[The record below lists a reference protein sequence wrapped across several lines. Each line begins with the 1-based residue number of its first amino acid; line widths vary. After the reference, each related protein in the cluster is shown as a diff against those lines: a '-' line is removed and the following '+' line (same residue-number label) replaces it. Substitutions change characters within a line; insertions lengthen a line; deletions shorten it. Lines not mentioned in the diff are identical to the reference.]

1 MPIWGSQKGFC
12 PLIYRFLIQTYISGF
27 ILISALIQPSSAAIE
42 IVAKVNGQPITNY
55 DLEQRV
61 NFLAA
66 VTNIKLNDSNR
77 QRIETDALQML
88 IDEKLKLAA
97 AEEIDPNIAARS
109 IAMARDLVDSSFQQ
123 NGKNGFEVMRELQ
136 LDTASIQ
143 KKFVT
148 DLAWTSFIRAKFGSK
163 LGDVDAKI
171 DAELARI
178 LEDATKHQI
187 RVSELV
193 LVPEPSRPLKETLR
207 LANQIVEAV
216 NQGASFNAIAQ
227 QYSVAGSAQNGGR
240 LGWLSPNQLPENVGD
255 ALARIDIG
263 AVTSPL
269 QQDGAILLFQK
280 NGERKNGQAD
290 SSQDRVWLTRAMLPL
305 APGAA
310 NADRLEAAARLERD
324 TAGISNCPNLLNLHF
339 SYRSNMQGRLDNII
353 IGSLAPQMQKLVR
366 ELQLGVAS
374 APLSFSEG
382 VAVFMLCKREKA
394 KIDLPSREDVE
405 RGIVEKLFGSLGERY
420 LLRLRRAATIERY

>member
-1 MPIWGSQKGFC
+1 M
-12 PLIYRFLIQTYISGF
+12 IYRQFMQTLIFGL
-27 ILISALIQPSSAAIE
+27 ILISALIQPSFAAIE

-55 DLEQRV
+55 DLAQRV

-66 VTNIKLNDSNR
+66 VTNIKLNESNR

-97 AEEIDPNIAARS
+97 AQEIDPNIASRS
-109 IAMARDLVDSSFQQ
+109 LAMARDLIDSSFQQ
-123 NGKNGFEVMRELQ
+123 NDKNGFEILRELK

-143 KKFVT
+143 QKFVT
-148 DLAWTSFIRAKFGSK
+148 DLAWASFIQAKFSNK

-171 DAELARI
+171 DAELARM
-178 LEDATKHQI
+178 LEDATKPQI

-193 LVPEPSRPLKETLR
+193 LVPEPSRPLQDTRR
-207 LANQIVEAV
+207 LANEIVSAV
-216 NQGASFNAIAQ
+216 TQGANFNAIAQ

-240 LGWLSPNQLPENVGD
+240 LGWLSTSQLPQNISD
-255 ALARIDIG
+255 ALAKIDVG
-263 AVTSPL
+263 AVTPPI

-290 SSQDRVWLTRAMLPL
+290 PSQDRIWLTRALLPL
-305 APGAA
+305 AAAAA

-324 TAGISNCPNLLNLHF
+324 TAGISNCPDLLKLHD
-339 SYRSNMQGRLDNII
+339 SYGSRMQGRLDNII
-353 IGSLAPQMQKLVR
+353 VGSLAPQMLTLVN
-366 ELQLGVAS
+366 ELQPGVAS

-382 VAVFMLCKREKA
+382 IAVFMLCKREKA
-394 KIDLPSREDVE
+394 KIDLPSRADVE
-405 RGIVEKLFGSLGERY
+405 RAIVEKLFGSLGERY
-420 LLRLRRAATIERY
+420 LLRLRRAASIERR

>member
-1 MPIWGSQKGFC
+1 M
-12 PLIYRFLIQTYISGF
+12 IYRQFMQTLISGL
-27 ILISALIQPSSAAIE
+27 ILISALIQPSFAAIE

-55 DLEQRV
+55 DLAQRV

-66 VTNIKLNDSNR
+66 VTNIKLNESNR

-97 AEEIDPNIAARS
+97 AQEIDPNIASRS
-109 IAMARDLVDSSFQQ
+109 LAMARDLIDSSFQQ
-123 NGKNGFEVMRELQ
+123 NDKNGFEVLRELK

-143 KKFVT
+143 QKFVT
-148 DLAWTSFIRAKFGSK
+148 DLAWASFIQAKFSNK

-171 DAELARI
+171 DAELARM
-178 LEDATKHQI
+178 LEDATKPQI

-193 LVPEPSRPLKETLR
+193 LVPEPSRPLQDTLR
-207 LANQIVEAV
+207 LANEIVSAV
-216 NQGASFNAIAQ
+216 TQGANFSAIAQ

-240 LGWLSPNQLPENVGD
+240 LGWLSTSQLPQNISD
-255 ALARIDIG
+255 ALAKIDVG
-263 AVTSPL
+263 AVTPPI

-290 SSQDRVWLTRAMLPL
+290 PSQDRIWLTRALLPL
-305 APGAA
+305 AAAAA

-324 TAGISNCPNLLNLHF
+324 TAGISNCPDLLKLHD
-339 SYRSNMQGRLDNII
+339 SYGSRMQGRLDNII
-353 IGSLAPQMQKLVR
+353 VGSLAPQMLTLVN
-366 ELQLGVAS
+366 ELQPGVAS

-382 VAVFMLCKREKA
+382 IAVFMLCKREKA
-394 KIDLPSREDVE
+394 KIDLPSRADVE
-405 RGIVEKLFGSLGERY
+405 RAIVEKLFGSLGERY
-420 LLRLRRAATIERY
+420 LLRLRRAASIERR

>member
-1 MPIWGSQKGFC
+1 M
-12 PLIYRFLIQTYISGF
+12 IYQQFMQMLISGL
-27 ILISALIQPSSAAIE
+27 ILISTLIQPSFAAIE

-55 DLEQRV
+55 DLAQRV

-66 VTNIKLNDSNR
+66 VTNIKLNESNR

-97 AEEIDPNIAARS
+97 AQEIDPNIASRS
-109 IAMARDLVDSSFQQ
+109 LAMARDLIDSSFQQ
-123 NGKNGFEVMRELQ
+123 NDKNGFEVLRELK

-143 KKFVT
+143 QKFVT
-148 DLAWTSFIRAKFGSK
+148 DLAWASFIQAKFSNK

-171 DAELARI
+171 DAELARM
-178 LEDATKHQI
+178 LEDATKPQI

-193 LVPEPSRPLKETLR
+193 LVPEPSRPLQDTLR
-207 LANQIVEAV
+207 LANEIVSAV
-216 NQGASFNAIAQ
+216 TQGANFNAIAQ

-240 LGWLSPNQLPENVGD
+240 LGWLSTSQLPQNISD
-255 ALARIDIG
+255 ALAKIDVG
-263 AVTSPL
+263 AVTPPI

-290 SSQDRVWLTRAMLPL
+290 PSQDRIWLTRALLPL
-305 APGAA
+305 AAAAA

-324 TAGISNCPNLLNLHF
+324 TAGISNCPDLLKLHD
-339 SYRSNMQGRLDNII
+339 SYGSRMQGRLDNII
-353 IGSLAPQMQKLVR
+353 VGSLAPQMLTLVN
-366 ELQLGVAS
+366 ELQPGIAS

-382 VAVFMLCKREKA
+382 IAVFMLCKREKA
-394 KIDLPSREDVE
+394 KIDLPSRADVE
-405 RGIVEKLFGSLGERY
+405 RAIVEKLFGSLGERY
-420 LLRLRRAATIERY
+420 LLRLRRAASIERR

>member
-1 MPIWGSQKGFC
+1 M
-12 PLIYRFLIQTYISGF
+12 IYRQFMQTLISGL
-27 ILISALIQPSSAAIE
+27 ILISALIQPSFAAIE

-55 DLEQRV
+55 DLAQRV

-66 VTNIKLNDSNR
+66 VTNIKLNESNR

-97 AEEIDPNIAARS
+97 AQEIDPNIASRS
-109 IAMARDLVDSSFQQ
+109 LAMARDLIDSSFQQ
-123 NGKNGFEVMRELQ
+123 NDKNGFEVLRELK

-143 KKFVT
+143 QKFVT
-148 DLAWTSFIRAKFGSK
+148 DLAWASFIQAKFSNK

-171 DAELARI
+171 DAELARM
-178 LEDATKHQI
+178 LEDATKPQI

-193 LVPEPSRPLKETLR
+193 LVPEPSRPLQDTLR
-207 LANQIVEAV
+207 LANEIVSAV
-216 NQGASFNAIAQ
+216 TKGANFNAIAQ

-240 LGWLSPNQLPENVGD
+240 LGWLSTSQLPQNISD
-255 ALARIDIG
+255 ALAKIDVG
-263 AVTSPL
+263 AVTPPI

-290 SSQDRVWLTRAMLPL
+290 PSQDRIWLTRALLPL
-305 APGAA
+305 AAAAA

-324 TAGISNCPNLLNLHF
+324 TAGISNCPDLLKLHD
-339 SYRSNMQGRLDNII
+339 SYGSRMQGRLDNII
-353 IGSLAPQMQKLVR
+353 VGSLAPQMLTLVN
-366 ELQLGVAS
+366 ELQPGVAS

-382 VAVFMLCKREKA
+382 IAVFMLCKREKA
-394 KIDLPSREDVE
+394 KIDLPSRADVE
-405 RGIVEKLFGSLGERY
+405 RAIVEKLFGSLGERY
-420 LLRLRRAATIERY
+420 LLRLRRAALIERR

>member
-1 MPIWGSQKGFC
+1 MIYRQFMQT
-12 PLIYRFLIQTYISGF
+12 LIYGF
-27 ILISALIQPSSAAIE
+27 ILISALIQPSFAAIE

-55 DLEQRV
+55 DLAQRV

-66 VTNIKLNDSNR
+66 VTNIKLNESNR

-97 AEEIDPNIAARS
+97 AQEIDPNIASRS
-109 IAMARDLVDSSFQQ
+109 LAMARDLVDSSFQQ
-123 NGKNGFEVMRELQ
+123 NDKNGFEILRELK

-143 KKFVT
+143 QKFVT
-148 DLAWTSFIRAKFGSK
+148 DLAWASFIQAKFSNK

-178 LEDATKHQI
+178 LEDATKPQT

-193 LVPEPSRPLKETLR
+193 LVPEPSRPLQDTLK
-207 LANQIVEAV
+207 LANEIVSAV
-216 NQGASFNAIAQ
+216 SQGANFNAIAQ

-240 LGWLSPNQLPENVGD
+240 LGWLSTSQLPQNISE
-255 ALARIDIG
+255 ALAKIDVG
-263 AVTSPL
+263 AVTPPI

-290 SSQDRVWLTRAMLPL
+290 PNQDRIWLTRALLPL
-305 APGAA
+305 AAAAA

-324 TAGISNCPNLLNLHF
+324 TAGISNCPDLLKLHD
-339 SYRSNMQGRLDNII
+339 SYGSRMQGRLDNII
-353 IGSLAPQMQKLVR
+353 AGSLAPQMLTLVND
-366 ELQLGVAS
+366 LQPGVAS

-382 VAVFMLCKREKA
+382 IAVFMLCKREKA
-394 KIDLPSREDVE
+394 KIDLPSRTDVE
-405 RGIVEKLFGSLGERY
+405 RAIVEKLFGSLGERY
-420 LLRLRRAATIERY
+420 LLRLRRAASIERR

>member
-1 MPIWGSQKGFC
+1 M
-12 PLIYRFLIQTYISGF
+12 IYRQFMQTLISGL
-27 ILISALIQPSSAAIE
+27 ILISALIQPSFAAIE

-55 DLEQRV
+55 DLAQRV

-66 VTNIKLNDSNR
+66 VTNIKLNESNR

-97 AEEIDPNIAARS
+97 AQEIDPNIASRS
-109 IAMARDLVDSSFQQ
+109 LAMARDLIDSSFQQ
-123 NGKNGFEVMRELQ
+123 NDKNGFEVLRELK

-143 KKFVT
+143 QKFVT
-148 DLAWTSFIRAKFGSK
+148 DLAWASFIQAKFSNK

-171 DAELARI
+171 DAELARM
-178 LEDATKHQI
+178 LEDATKPQI

-193 LVPEPSRPLKETLR
+193 LVPEPSRPLQDTLR
-207 LANQIVEAV
+207 LANEIVSAV
-216 NQGASFNAIAQ
+216 TQGANFNAIAQ

-240 LGWLSPNQLPENVGD
+240 LGWLSTSQLPQNISD
-255 ALARIDIG
+255 ALAKIDVG
-263 AVTSPL
+263 AVTPPI

-290 SSQDRVWLTRAMLPL
+290 PSQDRIWLTRALLPL
-305 APGAA
+305 AAAAA

-324 TAGISNCPNLLNLHF
+324 TAGISNCPDLLKLHD
-339 SYRSNMQGRLDNII
+339 SYGSRMQGRLNNII
-353 IGSLAPQMQKLVR
+353 VGNLAPQMLTLVN
-366 ELQLGVAS
+366 ELQPGVAS

-382 VAVFMLCKREKA
+382 IAVFMLCKREKA
-394 KIDLPSREDVE
+394 KIDLPSRADVE
-405 RGIVEKLFGSLGERY
+405 RAIVEKLFGSLGERY
-420 LLRLRRAATIERY
+420 LLRLRRAASIERR

>member
-1 MPIWGSQKGFC
+1 M
-12 PLIYRFLIQTYISGF
+12 IYRQFLQTLISGL
-27 ILISALIQPSSAAIE
+27 ILISALIQPSFAAIE

-55 DLEQRV
+55 DLAQRV

-66 VTNIKLNDSNR
+66 VTNIKLNQSNR

-97 AEEIDPNIAARS
+97 AQEIDPNIASRS
-109 IAMARDLVDSSFQQ
+109 LAMARDLINSSFQQ
-123 NGKNGFEVMRELQ
+123 NDKNGFEVLRELK

-143 KKFVT
+143 QKFVT
-148 DLAWTSFIRAKFGSK
+148 DLAWASFIQAKFSNK

-171 DAELARI
+171 DAELARM
-178 LEDATKHQI
+178 LEYATKPQI

-193 LVPEPSRPLKETLR
+193 LVPEPSRPLQDTLR
-207 LANQIVEAV
+207 LANEIVSAV
-216 NQGASFNAIAQ
+216 TQGANFSAIAQ

-240 LGWLSPNQLPENVGD
+240 LGWLSTSQLPQNISD
-255 ALARIDIG
+255 ALAKIDVG
-263 AVTSPL
+263 AVTPPI

-290 SSQDRVWLTRAMLPL
+290 PSQDRIWLTRALLPL
-305 APGAA
+305 AAEAA

-324 TAGISNCPNLLNLHF
+324 TAGISNCPDLLKLHD
-339 SYRSNMQGRLDNII
+339 SYGSRMQGRLDNII
-353 IGSLAPQMQKLVR
+353 AGSLAPQMLTLVND
-366 ELQLGVAS
+366 LQPGVAS

-382 VAVFMLCKREKA
+382 IAVFMLCKRERA
-394 KIDLPSREDVE
+394 KIDLPSRADVE
-405 RGIVEKLFGSLGERY
+405 RAIVEKLFGSLGERY
-420 LLRLRRAATIERY
+420 LLRLRRAASIERR

>member
-1 MPIWGSQKGFC
+1 M
-12 PLIYRFLIQTYISGF
+12 IYRQFMQTLISGL
-27 ILISALIQPSSAAIE
+27 ILISALIQPSFAAIE

-55 DLEQRV
+55 DLAQRV

-66 VTNIKLNDSNR
+66 VTNIKLNESNR

-97 AEEIDPNIAARS
+97 AQEIDPNIASRS
-109 IAMARDLVDSSFQQ
+109 LAMARDLIDSSFQQ
-123 NGKNGFEVMRELQ
+123 NDKNGFEVLRELK

-143 KKFVT
+143 QKFVT
-148 DLAWTSFIRAKFGSK
+148 DLAWASFIQAKFSNK

-171 DAELARI
+171 DAELARM
-178 LEDATKHQI
+178 LEDATKPQI

-193 LVPEPSRPLKETLR
+193 LVPEPSRPLQDTLR
-207 LANQIVEAV
+207 LANEIVSAV
-216 NQGASFNAIAQ
+216 TQGANFNAIAQ

-240 LGWLSPNQLPENVGD
+240 LGWLSTSQLPQNISD
-255 ALARIDIG
+255 ALAKIDVG
-263 AVTSPL
+263 AVTPPI

-290 SSQDRVWLTRAMLPL
+290 PSQDRIWLTRALLPL
-305 APGAA
+305 AAAAA

-324 TAGISNCPNLLNLHF
+324 TAGISNCPDLLKLHD
-339 SYRSNMQGRLDNII
+339 SYGSRMQGRLDNII
-353 IGSLAPQMQKLVR
+353 VGSLAPQMLTLVN
-366 ELQLGVAS
+366 ELQPGVAS

-382 VAVFMLCKREKA
+382 IAVFMLCKREKA
-394 KIDLPSREDVE
+394 KIELPSRADVE
-405 RGIVEKLFGSLGERY
+405 RAIVEKLFGSLGERY
-420 LLRLRRAATIERY
+420 LLRLRRAASIERR

>member
-1 MPIWGSQKGFC
+1 M
-12 PLIYRFLIQTYISGF
+12 IYRQFMQTLISGL
-27 ILISALIQPSSAAIE
+27 ILISALIQPSFAAIE
-42 IVAKVNGQPITNY
+42 IVAKVNSQPITNY
-55 DLEQRV
+55 DLTQRV

-97 AEEIDPNIAARS
+97 AQEIDPNIASRS
-109 IAMARDLVDSSFQQ
+109 LAMARDLIDSSFQQ
-123 NGKNGFEVMRELQ
+123 NNKNGFEVLRELK

-143 KKFVT
+143 QKFVT
-148 DLAWTSFIRAKFGSK
+148 DLAWASFIQAKFSNK

-171 DAELARI
+171 DAELARM
-178 LEDATKHQI
+178 LEDATKPQI

-193 LVPEPSRPLKETLR
+193 LMPEPSRPLQDTLR
-207 LANQIVEAV
+207 LANEIVSAV
-216 NQGASFNAIAQ
+216 TQGANFNAIAQ

-240 LGWLSPNQLPENVGD
+240 LGWLSTSQLPQNISD
-255 ALARIDIG
+255 ALAKIDVG
-263 AVTSPL
+263 AVTPPI

-290 SSQDRVWLTRAMLPL
+290 PSQDRIWLTRALLPL
-305 APGAA
+305 AAAAA

-324 TAGISNCPNLLNLHF
+324 TAGISNCPDLLKLHD
-339 SYRSNMQGRLDNII
+339 SYGSRMQGRLDNII
-353 IGSLAPQMQKLVR
+353 VGSLAPQMLTLVND
-366 ELQLGVAS
+366 LQPGVAS

-382 VAVFMLCKREKA
+382 IAVFMLCKREKA
-394 KIDLPSREDVE
+394 KIDLPSRADVE
-405 RGIVEKLFGSLGERY
+405 RTIVEKLFGSLGERY
-420 LLRLRRAATIERY
+420 LLRLRRAASIERR